1 MPQDFPDA
9 MLMRYQPKET
19 NWQEFSSLFERLTV
33 VKILRSF
40 GCPQERYDSFV
51 MTQHMECFQKMNVSV
66 LAISEVS
73 LGCKEFVKNGNWGGD
88 LYLDLSQDVC
98 RPTEGSLPFG
108 FLERMLPRPLRRK
121 APDVRS
127 MFQLG
132 GTYIVTPDF
141 EIMYKHE
148 PESLQDNPS
157 TGLILHMCHNLVARS
172 LTNSTILPYNPNH
185 SAEMITGCWMLYETI
200 PSTIVFSKSSRLK
213 RLKTRSLKVIDS
225 LRSN

>member
-40 GCPQERYDSFV
+40 ECPQERYDSFV

-66 LAISEVS
+66 LAISEES
-73 LGCKEFVKNGNWGGD
+73 LGCKEFVKNGNWGAKM
-88 LYLDLSQDVC
+88 SAV
-98 RPTEGSLPFG
+98 
-108 FLERMLPRPLRRK
+108 PLRDPFPLAFWSGCSLDRCGEK
-121 APDVRS
+121 RLMYAACS
-127 MFQLG
+127 NWG
-132 GTYIVTPDF
+132 GTYIVAPDF

-148 PESLQDNPS
+148 PKSLQDNTS